1 MPVTASSGGV
11 KRATMAAKQQSYE
24 VLAKRLEA
32 LEQGGPRYLG
42 GEQDEEEDYKP
53 RSVGMGKRAAGSQLG
68 GQRNGPFSG
77 GEDYSRWLEVGEE
90 FRSLERM
97 FSEATRNVAA
107 SQVLPV
113 LLDQRVDSAF
123 ETARKNTAQNVEEAM
138 AWGMGPNEDEQL
150 KLWGKSL
157 AQACVGIM
165 SEAVGKV
172 YGPLVDMM
180 GSDLF
185 ARWSEGGSLT
195 EVRRMVQSSLRELQ
209 REVVK
214 EAATHRTQ
222 MSQIQ
227 NQTQLLVGVMGQGGG
242 SGIGARGGGAGMQP
256 LVAGPRAARPGLAQ
270 RQQML
275 PPPPT
280 WRKVGVCDDWRGY
293 TPGFCN
299 RGQSCKFALSHLV
312 ENQMT
317 QAQPR

>member
-1 MPVTASSGGV
+1 M
-11 KRATMAAKQQSYE
+11 
-24 VLAKRLEA
+24 
-32 LEQGGPRYLG
+32 
-42 GEQDEEEDYKP
+42 
-53 RSVGMGKRAAGSQLG
+53 
-68 GQRNGPFSG
+68 
-77 GEDYSRWLEVGEE
+77 GEE
-90 FRSLERM
+90 FRSIERM

-107 SQVLPV
+107 SQVSPV

-123 ETARKNTAQNVEEAM
+123 EAARKNTAQNVKEAM
-138 AWGMGPNEDEQL
+138 ALGLGPNEDEQL
-150 KLWGKSL
+150 KLWAKSF

-172 YGPLVDMM
+172 YGPSVDMM

-185 ARWSEGGSLT
+185 ARWSDEGSLT

-227 NQTQLLVGVMGQGGG
+227 NQTQLLVGVMGQGSGG
-242 SGIGARGGGAGMQP
+242 GGGIGARGGGAGMQP
-256 LVAGPRAARPGLAQ
+256 LAAGPRAARPGLAQ

-275 PPPPT
+275 PMSPT

-299 RGQSCKFALSHLV
+299 RGQSCKFAVSHLV
-312 ENQMT
+312 ENQMA